1 MKDFDVIELQQQRKD
16 LRYKAQQIN
25 LKIKNKEDFLQKTFY
40 HRKNSRVIWE
50 IIHCILK
57 PSNKML
63 IANVN

>member
-1 MKDFDVIELQQQRKD
+1 MKDFDVIELQQQRND

-57 PSNKML
+57 LSNKML